1 MASYNLHAT
10 NPDNLW
16 PLGTF
21 LLYLPSRTQRWS
33 STQLLPVFS
42 MLFTDLQM
50 KGFVLT
56 SCTNNCRLLV
66 QHCVISWSLVPSK
79 RQMWGYARW
88 TYTPR
93 KTRSESNNCELLCK
107 RSTSNRIRT
116 QTHIY
121 AIRNRIT
128 FLFSVFGSEPPNSLR
143 SDDKQGARDRMNSQ
157 CLSPKVLEHGFF
169 FGWLVGFFGFFLR
182 DSFLWA

>member
-1 MASYNLHAT
+1 MGEEGSRYLYIKSV
-10 NPDNLW
+10 
-16 PLGTF
+16 
-21 LLYLPSRTQRWS
+21 LLMWHLTT
-33 STQLLPVFS
+33 STQQIQTIYDHWEPFCCTSLVVPRGEVLHSYSQSFPCFS
-42 MLFTDLQM
+42 LICRWKVLF
-50 KGFVLT
+50 LT

-88 TYTPR
+88 TYAPR

-128 FLFSVFGSEPPNSLR
+128 FLYSVFWKWTTKFSS
-143 SDDKQGARDRMNSQ
+143 K
-157 CLSPKVLEHGFF
+157 
-169 FGWLVGFFGFFLR
+169 W
-182 DSFLWA
+182 W